1 MTDATALVPIAA
13 ADDRRPRLPQPEPEP
28 GAGLLAS
35 LSLGSQP
42 TMFSALANIA
52 AFLAGSRPDERYPK
66 DWADQVR
73 RQAQED
79 AIDATPWHL
88 LRFQHTMA
96 LRSVLAEHYEAGT
109 ANKMLTALRQTIA
122 TAWRLNLLDT
132 DSYMKAVDL
141 TNLKGDR
148 PEAATGRHLSFGEIN
163 ALIAASNDGTNLGA
177 RDTAIIAVAVGGGLR
192 RSELARL
199 QLEHYRDGAVTVRQ
213 GQAQQDQDR
222 ALAGRRAGGP
232 GRLDRRPGRPSPAR
246 SSSRILKGDHVR
258 SEGLTAHAIQ
268 LIIDAR
274 RQAANIAPFTPAR
287 PAPHLRRRPAPCQR
301 RHRHRA
307 EAAGPQQ
314 PGHHR
319 RL

>member
-1 MTDATALVPIAA
+1 MTDATALVPLAA
-13 ADDRRPRLPQPEPEP
+13 AAIAVHVYPSQSQNPARVYI
-28 GAGLLAS
+28 AS

-199 QLEHYRDGAVTVRQ
+199 QLENYRDGAVTVVKGKRNRTRIVPLPD
-213 GQAQQDQDR
+213 GAQAALDDWIAVRGDR
-222 ALAGRRAGGP
+222 ARPALRPHPQRGSRAQRGADCPRHPAHHRRAAP
-232 GRLDRRPGRPSPAR
+232 GRQHRP
-246 SSSRILKGDHVR
+246 L
-258 SEGLTAHAIQ
+258 HA
-268 LIIDAR
+268 
-274 RQAANIAPFTPAR
+274 PR

-301 RHRHRA
+301 GHRHRA